1 MIWFLAGALVLG
13 LLVGTFYWLAWAPP
27 RQVGKALAAIVVL
40 LLAGFAIAL
49 LATGKLFAALPTLV
63 AALTAFWR
71 VGTLAR
77 AIARRAAWL
86 GRSRAGSG
94 GATASTVRTAML
106 EMELD
111 HASGM
116 ISGRILSGRH
126 AGKSLDT
133 LDLDELLAL
142 REELA
147 TADADGLRL
156 LEAWLDRHHGTGWR
170 GAADDATGPA
180 PASDGPMSEAEARAI
195 LGLDEHA
202 DRAAIH
208 AAHRALMKKLHPDTG
223 GSAWFA
229 AKLNAAKDVLLAR
242 EGG

>member
-1 MIWFLAGALVLG
+1 MIWFLAGALLLG
-13 LLVGTFYWLAWAPP
+13 LLVGAFYWLAWAPP

-49 LATGKLFAALPTLV
+49 LATGKLVAALPTLA

-86 GRSRAGSG
+86 GRGRAGSG
-94 GATASTVRTAML
+94 GATASTVRTNML

-116 ISGRILSGRH
+116 ISGRILAGRH
-126 AGKSLDT
+126 AGRSLDE
-133 LDLDELLAL
+133 LDLDELSELHGDL
-142 REELA
+142 RA
-147 TADADGLRL
+147 GDADGLRL
-156 LEAWLDRHHGTGWR
+156 LEAWLDRHHGTAWR
-170 GAADDATGPA
+170 GEPGEEAGTAA
-180 PASDGPMSEAEARAI
+180 PADGPMSEAEARAI
-195 LGLDEHA
+195 LGLDAQA
-202 DRAAIH
+202 DADAIR

-242 EGG
+242 QGG